1 MRVLVSGADGQLGT
15 TLGRLFAAEDDVRL
29 AAHADLDLTRPDQV
43 RAVVAD
49 ARPDVVINCA
59 AYNDVDGAEDQ
70 VELALSVNAFGVR
83 ALAHAARDVGAR
95 LVHYSSDFVFD
106 GTADRP
112 YTEDDRP
119 NPRSV
124 YATSKLLGEWFAR
137 AAPHYVLRV
146 ESLFGGGA
154 LEPAPSGRARGSS
167 LDRMADTLL
176 AGRPIHAFTDRTVS
190 PSYVDDVAHATR
202 ALLRTAPPQGVYHCV
217 GTGHATWVEVAV
229 ELARCLGV
237 SPTIRPITLD
247 ELDLPA
253 SRPKYCALSNQK
265 LGDVGVAMP
274 TWQEA
279 VGRYADKRCHL

>member
-29 AAHADLDLTRPDQV
+29 ATRADLDLTRPDQV

-59 AYNDVDGAEDQ
+59 AYNEVDGAEDQ

-83 ALAHAARDVGAR
+83 ALAHASRDVGAR

-106 GTADRP
+106 GTTDRP
-112 YTEDDRP
+112 YTEDDQP

-176 AGRPIHAFTDRTVS
+176 AGRPVHAFTDRTVS

-202 ALLRTAPPQGVYHCV
+202 VLLRAAPPDGVYHCV
-217 GTGHATWVEVAV
+217 GTGCASWFDVAT
-229 ELARCLGV
+229 ELGRCLGV
-237 SPTIRPITLD
+237 PAQIERAVLAGRDFRAARPL
-247 ELDLPA
+247 
-253 SRPKYCALSNQK
+253 YCALSNAK
-265 LGDVGVAMP
+265 LAAVGVPMP
-274 TWQEA
+274 AWQDA
-279 VGRYADKRCHL
+279 VARYAARRRGV

>member
-1 MRVLVSGADGQLGT
+1 MRVLVSGADGQLGST
-15 TLGRLFAAEDDVRL
+15 VGRLFASECDVRR
-29 AAHADLDLTRPDQV
+29 ATRADLDLTRPDQI

-59 AYNDVDGAEDQ
+59 AYNDVDGAEDE

-106 GTADRP
+106 GTSDRP

-154 LEPAPSGRARGSS
+154 LEPARSGRPRGSS

-176 AGRPIHAFTDRTVS
+176 AGRPVQAFTDRTVS
-190 PSYVDDVAHATR
+190 PSYVDDVAQATR
-202 ALLRTAPPQGVYHCV
+202 ALLRGAPPRGIYHCV
-217 GTGHATWVEVAV
+217 GSGWATWFDVAT
-229 ELARCLGV
+229 ELGRCLGV
-237 SPTIRPITLD
+237 SGMIEPATLVGRQLRAARPQ
-247 ELDLPA
+247 
-253 SRPKYCALSNQK
+253 YCALSNAK
-265 LGDVGVAMP
+265 LAGVGIEIPAWQDAVA
-274 TWQEA
+274 
-279 VGRYADKRCHL
+279 RYAARRRGA